1 MNKNGFVRWGNKRPR
16 FNTQKK
22 NLDITKRIRQ
32 KALNEDDE
40 RASSLGEGL
49 KLKPKAF

>member
-1 MNKNGFVRWGNKRPR
+1 MVSLDGGIKGLGS
-16 FNTQKK
+16 THKK